1 MLPARLRVK
10 WILPVTNV
18 FLAAALGIAINF
30 ATDLKTSWIAWSVVG
45 VISVS
50 SGLATAIVTGH
61 RALAGSGIVITTASQ
76 GSSSS
81 HVAGLVMR
89 TTETTLPDGS
99 NTRIV
104 EFYSDQVAMR
114 AFRENFPPPME
125 DD

>member
-1 MLPARLRVK
+1 MLSARPRVER
-10 WILPVTNV
+10 ILPVINV

-45 VISVS
+45 VISVTI
-50 SGLATAIVTGH
+50 GLATVIVTG
-61 RALAGSGIVITTASQ
+61 RRGLAGSGTVITTASQ

-89 TTETTLPDGS
+89 TTETTSPDGS

-114 AFRENFPPPME
+114 AFRENFPPSTE